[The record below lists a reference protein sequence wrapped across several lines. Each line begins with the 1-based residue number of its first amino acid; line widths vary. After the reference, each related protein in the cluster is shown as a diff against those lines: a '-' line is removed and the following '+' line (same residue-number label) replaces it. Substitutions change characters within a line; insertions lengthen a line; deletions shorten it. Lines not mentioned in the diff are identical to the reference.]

1 MIKIFL
7 KRWWIVLISCGISAG
22 IAYACAGG
30 WGEEYGVSNFAPEV
44 FVDSAYSPFFYS
56 DNYYYKIGY
65 DDNQNTR
72 FNDANVA
79 EWSAYLN
86 QKLSSQQLHY
96 LLENTSS
103 GAIDS
108 AVLFYNKESKLL
120 PDGMQSFEVFK
131 SKKDEKV
138 NNFLRYLLLAKM
150 CETFAVNE
158 IPYAWDYDN
167 DKKNP
172 KKFDATSINKSLQI
186 WLDKSADIFMKER
199 YWFQLVRSAFYNEN
213 PQYAINVFDLYE
225 KSMPRNTM
233 YYRTLSYTAGAYYK
247 LKNFSKANYY
257 FSRVY
262 DECDELKPG
271 AHFSFHPQEETDW
284 KATLALC
291 KNVNEKATLW
301 QMLGVY
307 YGDEKE
313 AISQIYQLHPKSDK
327 LDLLLARAVNRYE
340 QKFSYKG
347 SESVDDLADTSSNST
362 NISVRNLIARIAD
375 AGNTDKPWVWYMAA
389 GYLYTLDSLYDKA
402 NSYYAKAE
410 ENVPSDDLA
419 KAQLKLLEILNKVGS
434 TKYIDAKSEN
444 DILSDMNW
452 LDRLNTKSIPDLR
465 YYDALAWLKQ
475 TISSKYKTQ
484 HELVKA
490 ECFFSSNLFYADKNN
505 TENMKAFLNKPSKT
519 PFEKLCVQLSAI
531 RIDDIYEFQAIQFA
545 FKDNVENAIKS
556 MSINDSTGNVI
567 LPANP
572 FNGGIRDCHDCD
584 QAASQKIKYSKLS
597 FLQKIKELKDKIVKG
612 KDVYTNSMLLANAYY
627 NISHYGNDRAFYE
640 CKILGSGQY
649 SPFAIDS
656 IYRGMLTDMKLS
668 AQYYRLA
675 LKASQND
682 EQKAKCHYMLAKC
695 ERNEW
700 YNRNF
705 NNNEQNEFKEDFLI
719 PLSSLTEFKLLKQYP
734 NTKFYKEAINECGY
748 FEKYLTRN

>member
-1 MIKIFL
+1 MTKIFL
-7 KRWWIVLISCGISAG
+7 KRWWIVLISCSISAG

-44 FVDSAYSPFFYS
+44 FVNSKYSPFFYS
-56 DNYYYKIGY
+56 DMYYYNIGY

-72 FNDANVA
+72 FNDANVT

-86 QKLSSQQLHY
+86 QKLSPRQLHY
-96 LLENTSS
+96 LLENALD

-108 AVLFYNKESKLL
+108 AILFYKMELKSL
-120 PDGMQSFEVFK
+120 PDSMQSFEIFK

-138 NNFLRYLLLAKM
+138 VNFLRYLLIAKT
-150 CETFAVNE
+150 CEKFAVSE
-158 IPYAWDYDN
+158 IPNQWHYD
-167 DKKNP
+167 DVKKNA
-172 KKFDATSINKSLQI
+172 KKFDATSINKSLQTG
-186 WLDKSADIFMKER
+186 LDKSTDIFMKER
-199 YWFQLVRSAFYNEN
+199 YWFQLVRSSFYNEN
-213 PQYAINVFDLYE
+213 PQDAINVFDQYE
-225 KSMPRNTM
+225 NSMPRNTM

-262 DECDELKPG
+262 DECDELKTG

-284 KATLALC
+284 RATLALC
-291 KNVNEKATLW
+291 KNANEKATLW

-313 AISQIYQLHPKSDK
+313 AISRIYQLDPKSEK

-340 QKFSYKG
+340 QKFNYNG
-347 SESVDDLADTSSNST
+347 SQSIAETEPSVST
-362 NISVRNLIARIAD
+362 DIQLRNLITRIAD
-375 AGNTDKPWVWYMAA
+375 AGNTDKPWVWFVSA
-389 GYLYTLDSLYDKA
+389 GYLYTLDSRYTNA
-402 NSYYAKAE
+402 NTYYAKAE
-410 ENVPSDDLA
+410 KNVPSDDLA
-419 KAQLKLLEILNKVGS
+419 KAQLKLLEILNNIGS
-434 TKYIDAKSEN
+434 ARHIDAKLEN
-444 DILSDMNW
+444 DILNDMNW
-452 LDRLNTKSIPDLR
+452 LDGLDTKRIPELR
-465 YYDALAWLKQ
+465 YSDALAWLKQ
-475 TISSKYKTQ
+475 TIASKYKAQ

-490 ECFFSSNLFYADKNN
+490 ECFYSSNLFYADKTNA
-505 TENMKAFLNKPSKT
+505 ENMKAFLNKPSKT

-531 RIDDIYEFQAIQFA
+531 KVDDIYEFQAIQLA
-545 FKDNVENAIKS
+545 FKDNVENAIKL
-556 MSINDSTGNVI
+556 MSLDDSLGNVI

-597 FLQKIKELKDKIVKG
+597 FLQKIKELNDKIAKG
-612 KDVYTNSMLLANAYY
+612 KDVYTNAMLLANAYY

-640 CKILGSGQY
+640 CKILGSGHY

-656 IYRGMLTDMKLS
+656 IYRGMLTDMKLP
-668 AQYYRLA
+668 AQYYRVA

-705 NNNEQNEFKEDFLI
+705 YNNEKNEFKEDFLI

-748 FEKYLTRN
+748 FDKYLSQN